1 MGAFLKARI
10 SAAWAKWRQ
19 LTGVLCDRRMP
30 RALKSKVYKTVVR
43 PVALYGSECWPVLQK
58 WEVAMQ
64 AMEMRMVRWCLGWTR
79 RDRVANMDV
88 RNWFGIAP
96 TNLKIREKRLR
107 WYGHVF
113 RAEEQSIARTAMDID
128 VPGRR
133 PIGRPKKRW
142 LEGIVMDMRKLN
154 LTTSDA
160 LNRSRWSRL
169 CAVADPA
176 GAGETQRK

>member
-1 MGAFLKARI
+1 M
-10 SAAWAKWRQ
+10 
-19 LTGVLCDRRMP
+19 
-30 RALKSKVYKTVVR
+30 SKMCKTVVR

-58 WEVAMQ
+58 WELAMQ

-88 RNWFGIAP
+88 RNWFCIAP
-96 TNLKIREKRLR
+96 INLKIREKRLR

-133 PIGRPKKRW
+133 P
-142 LEGIVMDMRKLN
+142 LE
-154 LTTSDA
+154 
-160 LNRSRWSRL
+160 
-169 CAVADPA
+169 
-176 GAGETQRK
+176 